1 VSLGARDLNGVE
13 DGISPPLQAGRYVVL
28 TVTDTGAGIADDV
41 LPHIFEPF
49 FTTKDDGVGRGLG
62 LSTVYGIVAQSGG
75 GVEVRSDAGGV
86 AFTAYLPEA
95 TGSTEDERRAHD
107 TASASLARG
116 SERVLLVED
125 EGPVR
130 ELVRR
135 VLESAGYEVLAA
147 GLPGEAER
155 LLEEAGHIDLL
166 LTDVVMPEMSGYELV
181 GRVRE
186 RRPEIRALFMS
197 GYAHRVS
204 GEAIAEGELL
214 KKPFSPEQLARAV
227 RAALDDPKVEIV

>member
-1 VSLGARDLNGVE
+1 
-13 DGISPPLQAGRYVVL
+13 
-28 TVTDTGAGIADDV
+28 
-41 LPHIFEPF
+41 
-49 FTTKDDGVGRGLG
+49 
-62 LSTVYGIVAQSGG
+62 
-75 GVEVRSDAGGV
+75 
-86 AFTAYLPEA
+86 
-95 TGSTEDERRAHD
+95 
-107 TASASLARG
+107 
-116 SERVLLVED
+116 
-125 EGPVR
+125 
-130 ELVRR
+130 
-135 VLESAGYEVLAA
+135 VLAA